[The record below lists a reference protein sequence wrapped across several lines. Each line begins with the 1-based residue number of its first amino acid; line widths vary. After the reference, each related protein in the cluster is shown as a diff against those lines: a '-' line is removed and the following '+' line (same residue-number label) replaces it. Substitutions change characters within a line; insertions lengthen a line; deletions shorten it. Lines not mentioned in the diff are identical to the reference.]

1 MGDEHQSIKLSARL
15 EAVETA
21 QAFISRVAGLYGL
34 NDDGIHHCHLS
45 VDEVITN
52 IVEHGY
58 EFNDAPEAIELV
70 LFREG
75 QYLVI
80 EIIDGAPLFNPLMHP
95 EPDPTLPLWERIED
109 GGWGIH
115 FVRKF
120 MDGAVYHSTGGKNH
134 LRMLKRLS
142 VA

>member
-1 MGDEHQSIKLSARL
+1 MDERHSIKLASRL

-21 QAFISRVAGLYGL
+21 QEFIGRVASAYGL

-52 IVEHGY
+52 IIEHGY
-58 EFNDAPEAIELV
+58 EFVEIQDAIEVV
-70 LFREG
+70 LARDDAS
-75 QYLVI
+75 LII

-95 EPDPTLPLWERIED
+95 EPDPTLPLWERIEA

-134 LRMLKRLS
+134 LRMTKRLIS
-142 VA
+142 

>member
-1 MGDEHQSIKLSARL
+1 MGEQHSIKLASRL
-15 EAVETA
+15 EAVEAA
-21 QAFISRVAGLYGL
+21 QEFISGLAAQYGL
-34 NDDGIHHCHLS
+34 SEDGIHHCHLS

-58 EFNDAPEAIELV
+58 EFVEYADAIEIWLTHERDH
-70 LFREG
+70 LI
-75 QYLVI
+75 I

-95 EPDPTLPLWERIED
+95 EPDPTLPLWERLED

-120 MDGAVYHSTGGKNH
+120 MDGATYHSTGGRNH
-134 LRMLKRLS
+134 LRMVKRL
-142 VA
+142 

>member
-1 MGDEHQSIKLSARL
+1 MSEQHSLKLASRL
-15 EAVETA
+15 EAVEVA
-21 QAFISRVAGLYGL
+21 QDFIGRIAAMYGL
-34 NDDGIHHCHLS
+34 SEDGIHHCYLS

-58 EFNDAPEAIELV
+58 EFVETPDAIEIVLV
-70 LFREG
+70 QDAGSLI
-75 QYLVI
+75 I

-134 LRMLKRLS
+134 LRMTKRLT
-142 VA
+142 V